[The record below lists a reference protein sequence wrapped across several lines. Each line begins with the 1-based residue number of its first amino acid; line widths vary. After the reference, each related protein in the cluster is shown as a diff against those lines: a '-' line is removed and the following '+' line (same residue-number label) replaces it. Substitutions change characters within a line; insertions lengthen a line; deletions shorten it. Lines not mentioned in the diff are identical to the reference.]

1 MLRVERIFET
11 EAIQEELDGYNP
23 LIPDG
28 NNLKATFMIEYEDA
42 TERQAALAKLVGIE
56 NLVWARIGKADR
68 VWAIADEDIE
78 RSREGKTSAVHFLR
92 FQFTDEMV
100 RDAKAGVAIGIG
112 IEHAEYDYRVEP
124 LGEQTRDSL
133 VADLV

>member
-1 MLRVERIFET
+1 MRLSVKRRSRSWS
-11 EAIQEELDGYNP
+11 D
-23 LIPDG
+23 
-28 NNLKATFMIEYEDA
+28 ED
-42 TERQAALAKLVGIE
+42 
-56 NLVWARIGKADR
+56 LVWARIGKADR

-78 RSREGKTSAVHFLR
+78 RSREGKTEAVHFLR

-100 RDAKAGVAIGIG
+100 RDAKAGAAIGIG

-124 LGEQTRDSL
+124 LGEKARDSL